1 MKQASFRIKHKNI
14 VLYAFGV
21 RFLKRI
27 KRNSEKYSL
36 ENSLENSLT
45 IELDVDKKFR
55 ATTMAFHFEINQRNG
70 QVTQLKKLK

>member
-36 ENSLENSLT
+36 ENSLT

-55 ATTMAFHFEINQRNG
+55 ATTMAFHFENNQRNG